1 MAGLGSGSATERV
14 ETWSMTTPPVLPGAE
29 PLSHV
34 GTTDVGV
41 LVLHGFTGNP
51 ISMRG
56 LADAMVGAGHSVEMP
71 LLPGHG
77 TTIDDMLDTTW
88 ADWSAEVAAAHG
100 RLVERSKRIV
110 VMGLSMGGA
119 LTLWSGLNLDDIDG
133 LVCINAVTM
142 APAPEVVEMISEMV
156 ADGTEIAPAISG
168 DIADPDADE
177 NGYDGTPLRA
187 ALSMMNDGL
196 APMTNRF
203 GELTMP
209 LLLITSRQDHTVEPA
224 NSEHLAATYGGEVEH
239 VWLERSYHVATL
251 DYDADD
257 INRRAGEFVA
267 RVTAG

>member
-1 MAGLGSGSATERV
+1 MSTSR
-14 ETWSMTTPPVLPGAE
+14 VLPGAE

-56 LADAMVGAGHSVEMP
+56 VSDAMVAAGHSVEMP

-88 ADWSAEVAAAHG
+88 ADWTAEVAAAHG
-100 RLVERSKRIV
+100 RLAERSDRIV

-119 LTLWSGLNLDDIDG
+119 LTLWSGFELGDIVG
-133 LVCINAVTM
+133 LACINPVTM
-142 APAPEVVEMISEMV
+142 TSPEVVEMISDLV

-168 DIADPDADE
+168 DIADPDANE

-187 ALSMMNDGL
+187 ALSMMTDGL
-196 APMTNRF
+196 APMSGRY

-209 LLLITSRQDHTVEPA
+209 LLLITSRQDHTAEPA
-224 NSEHLAATYGGEVEH
+224 NSEHLAAAYGGEVEH

-257 INRRAGEFVA
+257 INRRAVEFVA
-267 RVTAG
+267 RVSAG

>member
-1 MAGLGSGSATERV
+1 M
-14 ETWSMTTPPVLPGAE
+14 
-29 PLSHV
+29 SHE

-56 LADAMVGAGHSVEMP
+56 LADATAAAGHSVEMP

-88 ADWSAEVAAAHG
+88 ADWTAAVAAAHD
-100 RLVERSKRIV
+100 RLAERSDRIV

-119 LTLWSGLNLDDIDG
+119 LTLWSGLNLGNVVG
-133 LVCINAVTM
+133 LVCINPVTN
-142 APAPEVVEMISEMV
+142 PLAPEVVEMISEMV
-156 ADGTEIAPAISG
+156 ADGTEIAPVISG
-168 DIADPDADE
+168 DIADPEAEE

-187 ALSMMNDGL
+187 LLSFMNDGMAPL
-196 APMTNRF
+196 ADRY
-203 GELTMP
+203 GELTVP

-224 NSEHLAATYGGEVEH
+224 NSEHLAATYGGEVDH
-239 VWLERSYHVATL
+239 VWLERSFHVATL